1 MKETPQGLENV
12 SALILERQRIEAWL
26 ATLEARK
33 ASTPDHV
40 YQRVRGDYSTRL
52 KTITE
57 QLIARSTALKA
68 HVDQLS
74 KRLAQFEAEA
84 QRFKDVRAE
93 SELRMQV
100 GELSVPEWNAKARE
114 CDDGIARLTEAQAQ
128 ARGALAQ
135 AREILAMVTGQSNG
149 AAPTPSSTSS
159 PRLPSVT
166 STSSPRV
173 PAVPSTSSPRVSRPV
188 GIEGLLTNDNSGS
201 AAMPP
206 NDGTNMNELEFLN
219 SVVGGGH
226 APPNNNG
233 GKPPAPNTIELE
245 TEGAPDLAQTL
256 LNRVNERAK
265 SNLREDGD
273 ADSLLKG
280 VGTPKPGNKDNPL
293 AANVTESNPI
303 VLKPQG
309 GPERHKTLKCQEC
322 GTMNYPTEWYCER
335 CGAELVSM

>member
-1 MKETPQGLENV
+1 MSKEAQPGLENV
-12 SALILERQRIEAWL
+12 AALMLERQRIESWL

-52 KTITE
+52 KTITD
-57 QLIARSTALKA
+57 QLLARHIALKTL
-68 HVDQLS
+68 VDQLQA
-74 KRLAQFEAEA
+74 RLTQFETEA
-84 QRFKDVRAE
+84 QRFRDERAE

-100 GELSVPEWNAKARE
+100 GELSVADWNTKARE
-114 CDDGIARLTEAQAQ
+114 CDEGVARLTEAAAQ

-135 AREILAMVTGQSNG
+135 AREILAMVAAQTKAG
-149 AAPTPSSTSS
+149 APASSSTSS
-159 PRLPSVT
+159 PRISRGVSVDDFRTKDNATAKPSPT
-166 STSSPRV
+166 PASP
-173 PAVPSTSSPRVSRPV
+173 PPQQ
-188 GIEGLLTNDNSGS
+188 SG
-201 AAMPP
+201 
-206 NDGTNMNELEFLN
+206 MNELEFLN
-219 SVVGGGH
+219 SVVGGQG
-226 APPNNNG
+226 PNAGNG
-233 GKPPAPNTIELE
+233 QKSGSDSIELE

-256 LNRVNERAK
+256 LNRVNQRSG

-280 VGTPKPGNKDNPL
+280 VGQPKPGSKTNPL

-303 VLKPQG
+303 VLRPQG

-335 CGAELVSM
+335 CGAELVSV

>member
-1 MKETPQGLENV
+1 MSKETPQGLENV

-52 KTITE
+52 KAVTD
-57 QLIARSTALKA
+57 QLIARSAALKT
-68 HVDQLS
+68 HVDQMS

-114 CDDGIARLTEAQAQ
+114 CDEGIARLTEAQTQ

-149 AAPTPSSTSS
+149 TGSSSTSS
-159 PRLPSVT
+159 PRVPSVT

-188 GIEGLLTNDNSGS
+188 AIEGLLTNDTSGP
-201 AAMPP
+201 AAPA
-206 NDGTNMNELEFLN
+206 NDGANMNELEFLN

-233 GKPPAPNTIELE
+233 TKPPAPNTIELE

-335 CGAELVSM
+335 CGAELVSV